1 MISDQRGLAKGKKVV
16 PTSWVGVKY
25 NLSSNTYITYIQL
38 TSYTIAKTESSS
50 HFEMYKLSLILCH
63 LRFNGLPPKV

>member
-1 MISDQRGLAKGKKVV
+1 MLSDQRGLTKGKKVV

-38 TSYTIAKTESSS
+38 TSHTIAKTESSS
-50 HFEMYKLSLILCH
+50 HFEMYK
-63 LRFNGLPPKV
+63 